1 MRVNARTR
9 ACVCDDGN
17 DDDDDDDDDG
27 GGGVCMRG
35 LRVARARRGCG
46 GESDGRRA
54 RGGAREPREPRGSA
68 RFGVGDAADGV
79 RWRASRARGVCV
91 WCAMVVVGR
100 GVRRGRWM
108 TRSGAI

>member
-54 RGGAREPREPRGSA
+54 RGGAREPREPRERRGSA
-68 RFGVGDAADGV
+68 SVTPPTACVGERRARAVCVCGV
-79 RWRASRARGVCV
+79 RWWWS
-91 WCAMVVVGR
+91 VVVCAV
-100 GVRRGRWM
+100 GVG
-108 TRSGAI
+108 